1 MRRSDANDDDPA
13 SASSACSA
21 ISAASASSTSG
32 AAPVPAAIAFAQQ
45 GAIVI
50 ALDAS
55 DERLAHARARAEHDE
70 VKVEWRK
77 GDLADLAFLRA
88 ESIDAAFSADAVAEV
103 DDAARLFRQVQRVLK
118 PNGPFVFSY
127 EHPMALCVGAAGAV
141 ERSYFEP
148 GPIDVERDGEAVRV
162 YTRGI
167 GEVFTELGRAG
178 FRVDTVLEPRPDT
191 PRRAA
196 CPRPSSGAPARKA
209 PDHSVARCARVPA
222 RGTRSLAS
230 GSARSAAA
238 SPRGRSRS
246 RPRRRGGRRRRPR

>member
-1 MRRSDANDDDPA
+1 VNGDDPTERELRLLGDLRA
-13 SASSACSA
+13 KRVLDLGCG
-21 ISAASASSTSG
+21 TG
-32 AAPVPAAIAFAQQ
+32 AAAIGFAHR

-55 DERLAHARARAEHDE
+55 EPRLTHARERAEREE

-127 EHPMALCVGAAGAV
+127 EHPMALCIGTSGDV

-148 GPIDVERDGEAVRV
+148 GPIDVERDGESARV

-191 PRRAA
+191 P
-196 CPRPSSGAPARKA
+196 G
-209 PDHSVARCARVPA
+209 ARVPA
-222 RGTRSLAS
+222 TIVWR
-230 GSARSAAA
+230 ARKEGA
-238 SPRGRSRS
+238 
-246 RPRRRGGRRRRPR
+246 

>member
-1 MRRSDANDDDPA
+1 VNDTPTDLELRLLGDLRGKRVLDLG
-13 SASSACSA
+13 CG
-21 ISAASASSTSG
+21 TGSG
-32 AAPVPAAIAFAQQ
+32 AIAFAQQ

-50 ALDAS
+50 ALDTS
-55 DERLAHARARAEHDE
+55 ESRLAHARARAEQEE

-88 ESIDAAFSADAVAEV
+88 ESIDAAYSADKVAEV
-103 DDAARLFRQVQRVLK
+103 DDASRLFRQVQRVLK

-127 EHPMALCVGAAGAV
+127 EHPVAVCLGTAGTI

-148 GPIDVERDGEAVRV
+148 GPIDVERDGESVRV

-191 PRRAA
+191 P
-196 CPRPSSGAPARKA
+196 G
-209 PDHSVARCARVPA
+209 ARVPA
-222 RGTRSLAS
+222 TIVWR
-230 GSARSAAA
+230 ARKEGA
-238 SPRGRSRS
+238 
-246 RPRRRGGRRRRPR
+246 

>member
-1 MRRSDANDDDPA
+1 VNGDDP
-13 SASSACSA
+13 SERELRLLGDLRGKRVLDLGCG
-21 ISAASASSTSG
+21 TG
-32 AAPVPAAIAFAQQ
+32 AAAIGFAHR

-55 DERLAHARARAEHDE
+55 EARLTHARERAEREE
-70 VKVEWRK
+70 VKVEWRR

-127 EHPMALCVGAAGAV
+127 EHPMALCIGASGEV

-148 GPIDVERDGEAVRV
+148 GPIDVERDGESARV

-191 PRRAA
+191 P
-196 CPRPSSGAPARKA
+196 G
-209 PDHSVARCARVPA
+209 ARVPA
-222 RGTRSLAS
+222 TIVWR
-230 GSARSAAA
+230 ARKEGA
-238 SPRGRSRS
+238 
-246 RPRRRGGRRRRPR
+246 

>member
-1 MRRSDANDDDPA
+1 VNDTPTDLELRLLGDLRGKRVLDLG
-13 SASSACSA
+13 CG
-21 ISAASASSTSG
+21 TGSG
-32 AAPVPAAIAFAQQ
+32 AIAFAQQ

-50 ALDAS
+50 ALDTS
-55 DERLAHARARAEHDE
+55 ESRLAHARARAEQEE

-88 ESIDAAFSADAVAEV
+88 ESIDAAYSADKVAEV
-103 DDAARLFRQVQRVLK
+103 DDASRLFRQVQRVLK

-127 EHPMALCVGAAGAV
+127 EHPVAVCVGPAGTI

-191 PRRAA
+191 P
-196 CPRPSSGAPARKA
+196 G
-209 PDHSVARCARVPA
+209 ARVPA
-222 RGTRSLAS
+222 TIVWR
-230 GSARSAAA
+230 ARKEGA
-238 SPRGRSRS
+238 
-246 RPRRRGGRRRRPR
+246 

>member
-1 MRRSDANDDDPA
+1 VNGDGPSERELRLLGDLRGKRVLDLG
-13 SASSACSA
+13 CG
-21 ISAASASSTSG
+21 TG
-32 AAPVPAAIAFAQQ
+32 TAAIGFAHQ

-55 DERLAHARARAEHDE
+55 EARLAHARERAERDE

-88 ESIDAAFSADAVAEV
+88 ESIDVAFSADAVAEV

-127 EHPMALCVGAAGAV
+127 EHPFALCTGSTGEV

-148 GPIDVERDGEAVRV
+148 GPIDVQRGDDSVRV

-178 FRVDTVLEPRPDT
+178 FRVDTLLEPRPET
-191 PRRAA
+191 P
-196 CPRPSSGAPARKA
+196 G
-209 PDHSVARCARVPA
+209 ARVP
-222 RGTRSLAS
+222 TTIVW
-230 GSARSAAA
+230 
-238 SPRGRSRS
+238 RGRKE
-246 RPRRRGGRRRRPR
+246 GA

>member
-1 MRRSDANDDDPA
+1 VNDTPTDRELRLLGDLRGKRVLDLG
-13 SASSACSA
+13 SG
-21 ISAASASSTSG
+21 TG
-32 AAPVPAAIAFAQQ
+32 AAAITFGHH

-50 ALDAS
+50 ALDGS
-55 DERLAHARARAEHDE
+55 DTRLALARERAEREE

-127 EHPMALCVGAAGAV
+127 EHPMAVCVGSTGAV

-148 GPIDVERDGEAVRV
+148 GPIDVERDGESVRV

-167 GEVFTELGRAG
+167 GDVFTELGRAG

-191 PRRAA
+191 P
-196 CPRPSSGAPARKA
+196 G
-209 PDHSVARCARVPA
+209 ARVPA
-222 RGTRSLAS
+222 TIVWR
-230 GSARSAAA
+230 ARKEGA
-238 SPRGRSRS
+238 
-246 RPRRRGGRRRRPR
+246 

>member
-1 MRRSDANDDDPA
+1 VNDTPTERELRLLGDLRGKRVLDLGCGTG
-13 SASSACSA
+13 S
-21 ISAASASSTSG
+21 
-32 AAPVPAAIAFAQQ
+32 AAIAFAHQ
-45 GAIVI
+45 GAMVI

-55 DERLAHARARAEHDE
+55 ETRLAHARERAEREE

-88 ESIDAAFSADAVAEV
+88 ESIDAAFSAGSVSEV

-127 EHPMALCVGAAGAV
+127 EHPMSLCIGPSGAV

-148 GPIDVERDGEAVRV
+148 GPIDVERDGESVRIHV
-162 YTRGI
+162 RDI

-191 PRRAA
+191 PGARI
-196 CPRPSSGAPARKA
+196 PSTI
-209 PDHSVARCARVPA
+209 VW
-222 RGTRSLAS
+222 
-230 GSARSAAA
+230 
-238 SPRGRSRS
+238 RGRKE
-246 RPRRRGGRRRRPR
+246 GA

>member
-1 MRRSDANDDDPA
+1 MNGDDP
-13 SASSACSA
+13 SERELRLLGDLRGKRVLDLGCG
-21 ISAASASSTSG
+21 TG
-32 AAPVPAAIAFAQQ
+32 AAAIGFAHQ

-55 DERLAHARARAEHDE
+55 DARLTHARERAEREE

-88 ESIDAAFSADAVAEV
+88 ESVDAAFSADAVAEV

-127 EHPMALCVGAAGAV
+127 EHPMAICIDASGAV

-148 GPIDVERDGEAVRV
+148 GPIDVERDGQTARV

-191 PRRAA
+191 P
-196 CPRPSSGAPARKA
+196 GARIPATIVWRARKEGA
-209 PDHSVARCARVPA
+209 
-222 RGTRSLAS
+222 
-230 GSARSAAA
+230 
-238 SPRGRSRS
+238 
-246 RPRRRGGRRRRPR
+246 

>member
-1 MRRSDANDDDPA
+1 VSDDP
-13 SASSACSA
+13 SDRELRLLGDLRGKRVLDLGCG
-21 ISAASASSTSG
+21 TG
-32 AAPVPAAIAFAQQ
+32 AAAIAFAQQ

-55 DERLAHARARAEHDE
+55 DARLAHARERAERDE

-127 EHPMALCVGAAGAV
+127 EHPMALCIGPSEAV
-141 ERSYFEP
+141 ARSYFEP
-148 GPIDVERDGEAVRV
+148 GPIDVERDGETARV

-191 PRRAA
+191 P
-196 CPRPSSGAPARKA
+196 G
-209 PDHSVARCARVPA
+209 ARVPA
-222 RGTRSLAS
+222 TIVWR
-230 GSARSAAA
+230 ARKEGA
-238 SPRGRSRS
+238 
-246 RPRRRGGRRRRPR
+246 